1 MKISNGATEDR
12 FCGDQLTGRDL
23 LVSGN
28 YVVLTFHS
36 DGRLVKKRGFE
47 IFFASEIPCKF
58 KKVSALTQHS
68 FFLVFIALTVV
79 SQSF

>member
-1 MKISNGATEDR
+1 MKISNGVTEDR

-36 DGRLVKKRGFE
+36 DRRLVNKGRFE
-47 IFFASEIPCKF
+47 ISFASEIPCKF
-58 KKVSALTQHS
+58 KKVS
-68 FFLVFIALTVV
+68 V
-79 SQSF
+79 